1 MWAES
6 SFERAL
12 FAGKMHYRLNLAT
25 GEAEH
30 TKFFSELYT
39 RPTLSAMRCVSSRII
54 LWASLEL
61 EEIMIR
67 YFRQNSKNTCTV

>member
-1 MWAES
+1 MFRDILSQLLMWAES

-30 TKFFSELYT
+30 IKFFSELYT
-39 RPTLSAMRCVSSRII
+39 LRLLALCVVHPP
-54 LWASLEL
+54 E
-61 EEIMIR
+61 
-67 YFRQNSKNTCTV
+67 

>member
-1 MWAES
+1 MFRDILSQLLMWAES

-30 TKFFSELYT
+30 IKFFSELYT
-39 RPTLSAMRCVSSRII
+39 LRL
-54 LWASLEL
+54 
-61 EEIMIR
+61 
-67 YFRQNSKNTCTV
+67 

>member
-12 FAGKMHYRLNLAT
+12 FAGKMHHRLNLAA

-30 TKFFSELYT
+30 IKFFSEL
-39 RPTLSAMRCVSSRII
+39 
-54 LWASLEL
+54 
-61 EEIMIR
+61 
-67 YFRQNSKNTCTV
+67 